1 MKKKST
7 SKKGKQ
13 TSVDTKAGS
22 LAYNRLDMQVS
33 QTLHMAIELYPSLNY
48 LFVLDHYDDITLFDD
63 DVSPSVVS
71 YYQMKTNE
79 DSISIDTAISE
90 SWIAK
95 LYEHLTNPEWIV
107 SELGLITNC
116 PLKIT
121 VQFVDDGGK
130 KHKSEKSYVFEKTNF
145 DTFNVNIIKKVKT
158 DIASRKGI
166 SVDDVDLSKFVHMR
180 TTLSIPKHRE
190 IVEQEMSCFLQE
202 QFPRI
207 TVESAKTI
215 YNAMMD
221 LLSRRQ
227 SYELL
232 DERAT
237 FKIVREKKGVSKNDF
252 SRIIDD
258 AMLIAIPPFQDI
270 SNLIGCTEDDKYRA
284 SYEYTRILTDFQ
296 SKSESFTFV
305 FMQIRNVCN
314 TNPQNSSEETRE
326 YCNRIYNLLP
336 AKNPIYNKTY
346 IYVLVACILINEWR
360 RMK

>member
-1 MKKKST
+1 MKKKSA

-13 TSVDTKAGS
+13 TAVDTKAGS

-33 QTLHMAIELYPSLNY
+33 QTLHMAIELYPNLNY

-71 YYQMKTNE
+71 YYQVKTSE

-107 SELGLITNC
+107 SELGLITSC
-116 PLKIT
+116 PLKMTI
-121 VQFVDDGGK
+121 QFIDGDGK
-130 KHKSEKSYVFEKTNF
+130 KHRSEKSYVSEKTDFVNF
-145 DTFNVNIIKKVKT
+145 DADIINKVKT
-158 DIASRKGI
+158 DIATRKGI
-166 SVDDVDLSKFVHMR
+166 PVDDVDLSKFVHMR

-190 IVEQEMSCFLQE
+190 IVEQEMSSFLQK

-207 TVESAKTI
+207 TVDSAKTI

-221 LLSRRQ
+221 LLTRRQ

-232 DERAT
+232 DEGDA
-237 FKIVREKKGVSKNDF
+237 FKVVREKKGVSKNDF
-252 SRIIDD
+252 SRIIDE
-258 AMLIAIPPFQDI
+258 AMLISIPPFQDI
-270 SNLIGCTEDDKYRA
+270 SNLIGCTEDDKYIS

-296 SKSESFTFV
+296 SKSESFTAV
-305 FMQIRNVCN
+305 FMQIRNICIA
-314 TNPQNSSEETRE
+314 NPQNNSEEPRE
-326 YCNRIYNLLP
+326 YCDRIYTLLP
-336 AKNPIYNKTY
+336 SKNPIYNKTY

-360 RMK
+360 RMQ